1 MPSLELPSSTKILAF
16 GDSLTQGY
24 GVLPQ
29 ESYPATLA
37 SLLHVSV
44 INEGISGEFSNE
56 GLAGLPQLLSKH
68 TPDILILC
76 HGANDILRRKD
87 LEQTKKNIE
96 KMVELAHEKGIYVVL
111 VGVPMYEILTFETVP
126 FYYEIAKENGLVL
139 EDKALEKILNS
150 EKLKSDSV
158 HPNAQGYA
166 LMAKNIAFLLEKHY
180 IPSSKPF

>member
-1 MPSLELPSSTKILAF
+1 MPSLELPPTTKILAF
-16 GDSLTQGY
+16 GDSLTRGY
-24 GVLPQ
+24 GALPH
-29 ESYPATLA
+29 ESYPATLEA
-37 SLLHVSV
+37 LLHVKV
-44 INEGISGEFSNE
+44 INEGISGELSNE
-56 GLAGLPQLLSKH
+56 GLARLPHLLAKH
-68 TPDILILC
+68 SPDILILC

-96 KMVELAHEKGIYVVL
+96 KMVEISQEKGIYVVL

-126 FYYEIAKENGLVL
+126 FYYEIAKEKGLVL